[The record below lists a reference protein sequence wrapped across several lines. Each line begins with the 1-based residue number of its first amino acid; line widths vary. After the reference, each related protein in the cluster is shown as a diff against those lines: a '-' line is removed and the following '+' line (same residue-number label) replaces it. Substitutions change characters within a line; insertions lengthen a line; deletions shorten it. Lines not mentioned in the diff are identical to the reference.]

1 MEGRLQWEDGEP
13 YINVE
18 QLPTDGRVASVLCV
32 GGPVKYK
39 TKPGLN
45 LMWQFIKDCVIP
57 QAAQS

>member
-1 MEGRLQWEDGEP
+1 MNR

-39 TKPGLN
+39 LKPDSHVTYEF
-45 LMWQFIKDCVIP
+45 LMNVVAPGI
-57 QAAQS
+57 AAH